1 MNTRNLKS
9 QLTPLTFIL
18 IGVAIILAFL
28 LFASNSS
35 PNDCK
40 VGDYLKVRAGPGLN
54 YDALLFLSE
63 GDRITLTGAKS
74 NDWLEVQTGTGVK
87 GWVWERVLVCR

>member
-1 MNTRNLKS
+1 MNNQNQKS
-9 QLTPLTFIL
+9 QFTPLTYIL
-18 IGVAIILAFL
+18 IGVAIILAYL

-40 VGDYLKVRAGPGLN
+40 VGDYLQVRAGPGLN
-54 YDALLFLSE
+54 YDVMLVLSE
-63 GDRITLTGAKS
+63 GDRLTLNGVKS
-74 NDWLEVQTGTGVK
+74 NDWLEVQTATGVQ